1 MHIKGNVCPAC
12 GKEVMPYKRFIR
24 EAEPYK
30 TSSCGSCG
38 APLRRSPA
46 VFLFL
51 FVMIVVLCIDCLS
64 VFFAL
69 TKAGASFW
77 IILAAL
83 TANLAIWVFI
93 TNYLSWRFI
102 SWIETDQGN
111 KTRL

>member
-1 MHIKGNVCPAC
+1 MNGNLCPKC
-12 GKEVMPYKRFIR
+12 GNAVMPYKRFIR

-30 TSSCGSCG
+30 TSNCENCG
-38 APLRRSPA
+38 ATLRRNPT

-51 FVMIVVLCIDCLS
+51 FVMLVVLCIDCLS

-77 IILAAL
+77 IIL
-83 TANLAIWVFI
+83 TVIIVTLAIWVVI

-102 SWIETDQGN
+102 GWIVADQGN
-111 KTRL
+111 KAKL